1 MPKILPPKYR
11 NLKSES
17 YERYLTKELE
27 SLNSNFI
34 VKTYKTAGDA
44 EKWSSF
50 QKGEDLRIQIR
61 WKKDV
66 IDEFIVDKSFWL
78 TSNRDRD
85 DQKYMRDFAHIHLDP
100 IKKAY
105 SHPKKKGKDK

>member
-1 MPKILPPKYR
+1 MPKILPQKYR

-27 SLNSNFI
+27 SLDSNFV
-34 VKTYKTAGDA
+34 VKTYKTAGDV

-61 WKKDV
+61 WKKEV
-66 IDEFIVDKSFWL
+66 IDEFVVEKSFWL
-78 TSNRDRD
+78 TSNKDRE
-85 DQKYMRDFAHIHLDP
+85 DQKYMRDFAHIHLDE
-100 IKKAY
+100 IKKCYTPAG
-105 SHPKKKGKDK
+105 KGKK